1 VNQLRTLVTIL
12 ASFVV
17 AGCPSS
23 VDSSASVTEGHQSA
37 AVSAKSGSESQSPLV
52 RVARGERVQL
62 PPAQGPLPAVR
73 ADLHVDTVTAMMD
86 RNIAWN
92 DASLEASLPALEEAG
107 VNVVVQAAW
116 IPRGAKDP
124 RGAALG
130 KLHRIRNMVLRSGGK
145 AAIVTGPEQLEQV
158 LRDRRIA
165 VILALEGGTALT
177 AGVATL
183 DEFRA
188 LGLSMVGLTWTESS
202 QYADSSAEPLA
213 AGGGLTAAGR
223 ELVAACNDRGVL
235 LDVSHMSDRATADT
249 IEASRAP
256 VLASHSNAQSLCPVP
271 RNLNDTLLSSIAR
284 KGGLVGAMF
293 HGPFVVGGR
302 PATRAD
308 VVAQVLG
315 LVERIGADHVGIG
328 SDWDGRIKSPEGLR
342 GSRDLAALYQEL
354 RASGLSEREV
364 RKLAGDNLLRLWR
377 RAWGVRAPTKS
388 RPEPG

>member
-1 VNQLRTLVTIL
+1 MNKFCTFV
-12 ASFVV
+12 AVV
-17 AGCPSS
+17 AVSFAAGCASG
-23 VDSSASVTEGHQSA
+23 VDSSATAAQASDSA
-37 AVSAKSGSESQSPLV
+37 ANAVKSTDESQSPLV

-62 PPAQGPLPAVR
+62 PPAKGPLPAVR

-145 AAIVTGPEQLEQV
+145 AAIVTGPEQMEQV
-158 LRDRRIA
+158 LRDGRIA

-213 AGGGLTAAGR
+213 TGGGLTAAGR
-223 ELVAACNDRGVL
+223 ELVDACNDRGML

-249 IEASRAP
+249 VEASRAP
-256 VLASHSNAQSLCPVP
+256 VLASHSNAQSLCSVP
-271 RNLNDTLLSSIAR
+271 RNLNDTLLSAIAR
-284 KGGLVGAMF
+284 KGGLIGAMF
-293 HGPFVVGGR
+293 HGPFVVSGR

-315 LVERIGADHVGIG
+315 LVEKIGVEHVGLG
-328 SDWDGRIKSPEGLR
+328 SDWDGRIKSPEGLA
-342 GSRDLAALYQEL
+342 GSRDLPALYQDL
-354 RASGLSEREV
+354 RESGLSERDV

-377 RAWGVRAPTKS
+377 RAWGFRAPPKS
-388 RPEPG
+388 RPASR